1 MMRLK
6 LTHDEQTGE
15 DILESPLAGYLVLE
29 CPMFNKGSAFTEEER
44 DELGLR
50 GLLPPHVATME
61 EQLAR
66 TYANYQQKTH
76 RAGALHL
83 PDQTCRTATR
93 RSSTAWCTST
103 SPR

>member
-29 CPMFNKGSAFTEEER
+29 CPMLNKGSAFTEEER

-66 TYANYQQKTH
+66 TYANYQQKTT
-76 RAGALHL
+76 AQECYIFL
-83 PDQTCRTATR
+83 PACRIATR
-93 RSSTAWCTST
+93 RSSTALCTTT